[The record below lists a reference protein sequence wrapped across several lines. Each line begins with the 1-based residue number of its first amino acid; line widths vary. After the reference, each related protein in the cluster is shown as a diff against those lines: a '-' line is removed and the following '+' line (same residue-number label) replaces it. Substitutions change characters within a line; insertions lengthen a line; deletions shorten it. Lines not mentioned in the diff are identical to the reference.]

1 MSIPGKLSSWGCCL
15 WLFSEG
21 VGHLRTLSPLVT
33 VLWDLQEKAPL
44 ATVARPWRGVAGSSS
59 RNQSSRRVSE
69 LPSRRYWSAG
79 ASKKT
84 LNFKKK
90 KKNCTPKGAR
100 WRENV
105 MVARAS
111 QHPREHPA
119 GPRYV
124 SDQKPVPQA
133 EAVCTG
139 RRASPTPSPGSPPS
153 VFHG

>member
-84 LNFKKK
+84 LNLKKK
-90 KKNCTPKGAR
+90 KLHSKRSKVERERDGGACQS
-100 WRENV
+100 
-105 MVARAS
+105 AS
-111 QHPREHPA
+111 QRAPSRPQICVRPEACPSGRGCMYWQA
-119 GPRYV
+119 GLTHTK
-124 SDQKPVPQA
+124 S
-133 EAVCTG
+133 G
-139 RRASPTPSPGSPPS
+139 
-153 VFHG
+153 

>member
-1 MSIPGKLSSWGCCL
+1 M
-15 WLFSEG
+15 FSEG

-59 RNQSSRRVSE
+59 RNQSSRNQSSRRVSE

-90 KKNCTPKGAR
+90 KKIAL
-100 WRENV
+100 
-105 MVARAS
+105 
-111 QHPREHPA
+111 
-119 GPRYV
+119 
-124 SDQKPVPQA
+124 QKEQGG
-133 EAVCTG
+133 ERT
-139 RRASPTPSPGSPPS
+139 
-153 VFHG
+153 